1 MTVGVQG
8 KRVLVT
14 GGAGFLGSRLVRTLL
29 EKKCKVRVLDIR
41 YGELED
47 VKARRNLEFVGMGR
61 GGLHGGMADGK
72 LVRSAMNGVEI
83 VYHLAINWD
92 GHSWKHRIPLAD
104 LFDVNLRGTVNLLE
118 AASLQKVRHLLFA
131 SSAAVYGETFQT
143 LSREGRLAEV
153 SPADEKSVCLP
164 ELWEGDPGPAYAI
177 LKLATEK
184 LCLMY
189 NHHHGLPVT
198 AFRIEYVF
206 EGQTEFSD
214 YANIHVDDVVAAFL
228 ISTLNKK
235 AYGQV
240 FNVAYPSPHIS
251 VTKLQRMIGWKPLRT
266 REMLE
271 KFRIKQE
278 KDPSLGRNYDK

>member
-1 MTVGVQG
+1 M
-8 KRVLVT
+8 
-14 GGAGFLGSRLVRTLL
+14 GS
-29 EKKCKVRVLDIR
+29 
-41 YGELED
+41 
-47 VKARRNLEFVGMGR
+47 
-61 GGLHGGMADGK
+61 K
-72 LVRSAMNGVEI
+72 LSTI
-83 VYHLAINWD
+83 LAINWD

-104 LFDVNLRGTVNLLE
+104 LFAVNIRGTLNLLE
-118 AASLQKVRHLLFA
+118 AAIQRKVRHLLFA

-153 SPADEKSVCLP
+153 SAADEKSVCLP
-164 ELWEGDPGPAYAI
+164 ELWEGDPGPAYGI

-184 LCLMY
+184 LCFMY
-189 NHHHGLPVT
+189 YHQHGLPVT

-228 ISTLNKK
+228 LSTLNKR
-235 AYGQV
+235 AFGQV

-251 VTKLQRMIGWKPLRT
+251 VTKLQQMIGWKPLRT

-278 KDPSLGRNYDK
+278 KIQSLAGTMTSNHRPG

>member
-1 MTVGVQG
+1 MMVGVHG

-14 GGAGFLGSRLVRTLL
+14 GGAGFLGSRLVRRLL
-29 EKKCKVRVLDIR
+29 ERECKVRVLDIR

-47 VKARRNLEFVGMGR
+47 EKTRRNLEFVGIGHDE
-61 GGLHGGMADGK
+61 LFGGMADGK
-72 LVRSAMNGVEI
+72 LVRSALKGVEI

-92 GHSWKHRIPLAD
+92 GHTWKHRIPLAD
-104 LFDVNLRGTVNLLE
+104 LFDANIRGTLNLLA
-118 AASLQKVRHLLFA
+118 AASRQKVRHLLFA

-143 LSREGRLAEV
+143 LSREKRLAEA
-153 SPADEKSVCLP
+153 SAADEKSVCLP
-164 ELWEGDPGPAYAI
+164 ELWEGDPGPAYGI

-189 NHHHGLPVT
+189 YHQHRLPVT
-198 AFRIEYVF
+198 AFRIEFVF
-206 EGQTEFSD
+206 EGQTELSD

-228 ISTLNKK
+228 LSTLNKK

-251 VTKLQRMIGWKPLRT
+251 VTKLQRMMGWRPRRT
-266 REMLE
+266 REMLA
-271 KFRIKQE
+271 KLRIVKE
-278 KDPSLGRNYDK
+278 